1 MDKRSQHPPNK
12 RQHLALMRPG
22 FEQALKEEFLTRF
35 GFNAEVAC
43 RAGVSLPENIVL
55 PGILSTIFVRQY
67 LPRALRF
74 RDQDHDSCLKSLCDR
89 MDVMISRSNRQQGN
103 WTLHAFAIDDDDQLR
118 RARKLSKGLLDHL
131 QKKHREFF
139 QRFTPKDEFAA
150 KPRNP
155 SDFICQIYCPAEDDL
170 WFSTARVDEG
180 ISLYEAGFRPMR
192 SLKHAPSRSASKL
205 EEALSV
211 LGRHPSPGD
220 TAVDLGAAPGGW
232 SMVLARHGAI
242 VEAVDH
248 AELKLDPKLKLKGQ
262 INHIKANGLKY
273 MPKEPVDWLVCDMV
287 MGAKDTLE
295 ILKKWALGGTMQ
307 NFVVNVKLPKD
318 TPWAGALKALEAAE
332 IMSDFTIITRQ
343 LLHDRS
349 EITLMGFKKA
359 RSF

>member
-1 MDKRSQHPPNK
+1 MNKRSQHPPNK

-89 MDVMISRSNRQQGN
+89 MDVMISRSNRQQGH
-103 WTLHAFAIDDDDQLR
+103 W
-118 RARKLSKGLLDHL
+118 KGLLDHL

-139 QRFTPKDEFAA
+139 HRFSPKDEFAA

-332 IMSDFTIITRQ
+332 IMSNFTIITRQ